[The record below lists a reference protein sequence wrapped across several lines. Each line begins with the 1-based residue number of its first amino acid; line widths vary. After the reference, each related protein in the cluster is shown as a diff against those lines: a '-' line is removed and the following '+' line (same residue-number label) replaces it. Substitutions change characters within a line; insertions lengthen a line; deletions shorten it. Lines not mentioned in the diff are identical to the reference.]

1 MIICCANFVPVKVRI
16 SYNFDLSRLSAL
28 AAPCLSSFHTVRS
41 IMVTIKLRI
50 KCKRRNNIV
59 RDSFPCTRIELELNK
74 QSPFA
79 VALIAEKHLPL
90 TWLTSAGIKHVVKS
104 SWGRFWRIRSLAV
117 LISFLNTSSFL
128 VNILFASSKFTLIR
142 RTLKA
147 DNSWSFAYIVKQREV
162 LLPEPEIRNEDF
174 LEISWVLH
182 DVVWKSVPAIR
193 FSARDQR

>member
-1 MIICCANFVPVKVRI
+1 MLRKFCTCQSQDILQV
-16 SYNFDLSRLSAL
+16 RLSAL

-50 KCKRRNNIV
+50 KCNRHNNIA
-59 RDSFPCTRIELELNK
+59 RDLFPCRRIELELNK

-79 VALIAEKHLPL
+79 VALIAEKHSPL
-90 TWLTSAGIKHVVKS
+90 TWLTSAGIKHVAKS

-117 LISFLNTSSFL
+117 LISFLKHLAFSWIFSL
-128 VNILFASSKFTLIR
+128 PLLR

-147 DNSWSFAYIVKQREV
+147 DNSWSFAYIVKQRQV
-162 LLPEPEIRNEDF
+162 LLPEQEIRNEDF
-174 LEISWVLH
+174 LEISWALH
-182 DVVWKSVPAIR
+182 DVVWKSAPAIR